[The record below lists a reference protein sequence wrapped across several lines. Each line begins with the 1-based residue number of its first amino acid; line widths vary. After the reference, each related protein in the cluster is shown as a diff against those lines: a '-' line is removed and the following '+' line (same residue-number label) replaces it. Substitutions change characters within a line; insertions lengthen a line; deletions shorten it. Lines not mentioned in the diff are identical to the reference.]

1 MRLWLGWDYQD
12 SVSRSQVEVRCEC
25 LGLTGKRVVSDFYRR
40 HSSAERAAGCLYEL
54 GPALFSSVRL
64 DLQDVCSALDFP
76 PSRSHSASSRQK
88 NSYGRKPTAAADIRL
103 SSFTVE
109 ASSCFCR
116 LCWKTPDS
124 FLMYTRR
131 QSLGIE
137 QDVVDDEWK
146 YNLFFCISS
155 VMTDG
160 SASFHL
166 QKETVSYC
174 WSTASEDK
182 DVDVNSVSDDRAELL
197 SSLLFRSS
205 PALKKPIKK
214 IWFDELSDSGRSELD
229 WENSVHGSAPSCDS
243 DCHSFRF

>member
-1 MRLWLGWDYQD
+1 MEESVTTTHTCVETGVWRFFMSWCLRCDCGSDEDQDYQD
-12 SVSRSQVEVRCEC
+12 SVSRRRSQVEVRCEC

-40 HSSAERAAGCLYEL
+40 HSSAERAAGCLFEL

-76 PSRSHSASSRQK
+76 PSRSHSASARQK

-137 QDVVDDEWK
+137 QDAVDDE
-146 YNLFFCISS
+146 
-155 VMTDG
+155 
-160 SASFHL
+160 
-166 QKETVSYC
+166 
-174 WSTASEDK
+174 
-182 DVDVNSVSDDRAELL
+182 
-197 SSLLFRSS
+197 
-205 PALKKPIKK
+205 
-214 IWFDELSDSGRSELD
+214 
-229 WENSVHGSAPSCDS
+229 
-243 DCHSFRF
+243 